1 MQNVMEAVIV
11 NADDILSSLMMGD
24 ERTVV
29 VARSI
34 AKWLVEMAG
43 RPKQKRFLCLDCDAE
58 FHARRLPD
66 AFAMNLP
73 FVQDSGSVLV
83 TGICQR
89 CAEEKEGG
97 ALLQKYMERAR
108 AYYPDLTIIERGQA

>member
-1 MQNVMEAVIV
+1 
-11 NADDILSSLMMGD
+11 
-24 ERTVV
+24 
-29 VARSI
+29 
-34 AKWLVEMAG
+34 
-43 RPKQKRFLCLDCDAE
+43 
-58 FHARRLPD
+58 
-66 AFAMNLP
+66 MNLP

-97 ALLQKYMERAR
+97 TLLQKYVEKAR